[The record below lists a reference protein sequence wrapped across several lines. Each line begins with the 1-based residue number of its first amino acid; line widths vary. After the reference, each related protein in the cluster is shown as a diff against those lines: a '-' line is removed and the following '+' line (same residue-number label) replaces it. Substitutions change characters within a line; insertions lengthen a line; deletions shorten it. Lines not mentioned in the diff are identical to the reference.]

1 MKITHLLLA
10 LTALLPTLTFPG
22 RVAAATPARPNV
34 LFIIADD
41 ASCHFGEAYRCTW
54 VKTPHIDRLAKQGL
68 VFDHAYTPTS
78 KCAPSRAAILT
89 GRNPWQLEQAA
100 NHQPF
105 FPAKFPA
112 VSEVLAKA
120 GIHTSGA
127 GKTWGPG
134 EAKFADGS
142 PRDFVLGAGGGK
154 NELNPGVGFAEFLK
168 KRAPGTPFFYW
179 FGSGYPHRGYK
190 YNSGI
195 ESGKKTSDIDRVPA
209 YWPDHDVIRRDM
221 LDYAIEVEAYDTQ
234 VGSLVAALEAS
245 GEINNTL
252 IIVTSDHGM
261 PFPRVK
267 GHTYD
272 DAHRVP
278 FVVSWPGRIVQPG
291 RRVADFISF
300 IDLAPTFL
308 EVFGVDGAARGMAP
322 ITGRS
327 FSDLLRNE
335 AKGERS
341 FVVVGRERNDVLA
354 RPGAPAGLGYPA
366 RGIREGS
373 FFYVRNFAPER
384 WPCGDPDR
392 DLRDTDD
399 SPSKTFVAQL
409 GTQDPYWQH
418 AFGKRP
424 AEQLF
429 DLAPDPDCVTNLVAD
444 PAFAAKAAALREK
457 LMAELRRQQDPR
469 ALGQGDVFDQ
479 YPSPRVTS
487 TDEASKRRA
496 KKKK

>member
-1 MKITHLLLA
+1 MKSSTLLLA
-10 LTALLPTLTFPG
+10 LAALLLAPPFA
-22 RVAAATPARPNV
+22 RAATAASRAQPNV

-41 ASCHFGEAYRCTW
+41 ASCHFGEAYHCTW
-54 VKTPHIDRLAKQGL
+54 VKTPHIDRLARQGL
-68 VFDHAYTPTS
+68 VFDNAYTPTS

-89 GRNPWQLEQAA
+89 GRNPWQLEEAA

-105 FPAKFPA
+105 FPAKFQA
-112 VSEVLAKA
+112 FSEALTKA

-142 PRDFVLGAGGGK
+142 PRNFVLGNGGGK
-154 NELNPGVGFAEFLK
+154 NELNPGVGFTEFLK
-168 KRAPGTPFFYW
+168 SRAPGTPFFYW
-179 FGSGYPHRGYK
+179 FGSGYPHRSYR

-195 ESGKKTSDIDRVPA
+195 DAGKKTADIDRVPA

-221 LDYAIEVEAYDTQ
+221 LDYAIAVEAYDTQ
-234 VGSLVAALEAS
+234 VGSLLAALEAS
-245 GEINNTL
+245 GEMQNTL
-252 IIVTSDHGM
+252 VIVTSDHGM

-272 DAHRVP
+272 DAHRIP
-278 FVVSWPGRIVQPG
+278 FVASWPGGIAKPG

-308 EVFGVDGAARGMAP
+308 EMFEVDGAARGMAP

-335 AKGERS
+335 AQGARG
-341 FVVVGRERNDVLA
+341 FVVLGRERNDVLA
-354 RPGAPAGLGYPA
+354 RPGSPAGLGYPA
-366 RGIREGS
+366 RAIREGN
-373 FFYVRNFAPER
+373 FFYVRNFTPER

-399 SPSKTFVAQL
+399 SPSKTFVVRL
-409 GTQDPYWQH
+409 GEQDPYWQH

-429 DLAPDPDCVTNLVAD
+429 DLAHDPDCVANLVAD
-444 PAFAAKAAALREK
+444 PAFAGQAAALREK
-457 LMAELRRQQDPR
+457 LMGELRRQQDPR

-479 YPSPRVTS
+479 YPTPRVTS
-487 TDEASKRRA
+487 DDQAPARRA

>member
-1 MKITHLLLA
+1 MKTTHLFFA
-10 LTALLPTLTFPG
+10 LTALSF
-22 RVAAATPARPNV
+22 AARATAAIPARPNV

-41 ASCHFGEAYRCTW
+41 ASRHFGEAYGCNW

-68 VFDHAYTPTS
+68 VFDNAYTPTS

-89 GRNPWQLEQAA
+89 GRNPWQLEAAA
-100 NHQPF
+100 NHQPY
-105 FPAKFPA
+105 FPAKFMA
-112 VSEVLAKA
+112 FSEALAAA
-120 GIHTSGA
+120 GIACGSA

-134 EAKFADGS
+134 EAKLADGN
-142 PRDFVLGAGGGK
+142 PRNFGLRGHGSISDR
-154 NELNPGVGFAEFLK
+154 EPGTSFSAFLK
-168 KRAPGTPFFYW
+168 TRALGQPFFYW
-179 FGSGYPHRGYK
+179 FGSHYPHRGYK
-190 YNSGI
+190 RNSGI
-195 ESGKKTSDIDRVPA
+195 EAGKKPADIDRVPA

-221 LDYAIEVEAYDTQ
+221 LDYAIEVEAYDAQ

-267 GHTYD
+267 GHTFD

-278 FVVSWPGRIVQPG
+278 FVVSWPGRIAKPG
-291 RRVADFISF
+291 RRVAEFISF

-308 EVFGVDGAARGMAP
+308 EVFGVDGAGRGMAP

-327 FSDLLRNE
+327 FSDVLRNE
-335 AKGERS
+335 AQGGRG
-341 FVVVGRERNDVLA
+341 FVVLGRERNDVLA
-354 RPGAPAGLGYPA
+354 RPGSPAGLGYPA
-366 RGIREGS
+366 RAIREGNL
-373 FFYVRNFAPER
+373 FYVRNFAPER

-392 DLRDTDD
+392 DLRDTDN
-399 SPSKTFVAQL
+399 SPSKTFAAERGEL
-409 GTQDPYWQH
+409 DPYWQH

-429 DLAPDPDCVTNLVAD
+429 DLARDPDCVTNLAAD
-444 PAFAAKAAALREK
+444 PAFASKAAALREK

-469 ALGQGDVFDQ
+469 ALGKGEVFDQ

-487 TDEASKRRA
+487 ADQAPTRRE
-496 KKKK
+496 KKKKQP

>member
-1 MKITHLLLA
+1 
-10 LTALLPTLTFPG
+10 
-22 RVAAATPARPNV
+22 
-34 LFIIADD
+34 
-41 ASCHFGEAYRCTW
+41 
-54 VKTPHIDRLAKQGL
+54 
-68 VFDHAYTPTS
+68 
-78 KCAPSRAAILT
+78 
-89 GRNPWQLEQAA
+89 
-100 NHQPF
+100 
-105 FPAKFPA
+105 
-112 VSEVLAKA
+112 
-120 GIHTSGA
+120 
-127 GKTWGPG
+127 
-134 EAKFADGS
+134 
-142 PRDFVLGAGGGK
+142 
-154 NELNPGVGFAEFLK
+154 
-168 KRAPGTPFFYW
+168 
-179 FGSGYPHRGYK
+179 
-190 YNSGI
+190 
-195 ESGKKTSDIDRVPA
+195 
-209 YWPDHDVIRRDM
+209 
-221 LDYAIEVEAYDTQ
+221 VEAYDTQ

-327 FSDLLRNE
+327 FCDLLRNE
-335 AKGERS
+335 ARSERG
-341 FVVVGRERNDVLA
+341 FVVLGRERNDVLA
-354 RPGAPAGLGYPA
+354 RPGSLAGLGYPA
-366 RGIREGS
+366 RAIRQGDL
-373 FFYVRNFAPER
+373 FYVRNFAPER

-392 DLRDTDD
+392 DLRDTDN
-399 SPSKTFVAQL
+399 SPSKTFVAER
-409 GTQDPYWQH
+409 GEQDPYWQH

-429 DLAPDPDCVTNLVAD
+429 DLARDPDCVANLIAD
-444 PAFAAKAAALREK
+444 PALAAKAAALREK

-479 YPSPRVTS
+479 YTSPRVTS
-487 TDEASKRRA
+487 ADQAPTRRA